1 MASVWNEL
9 KRRNVVRV
17 AAAYAVI
24 AWLLLQVADVVLN
37 NIEAPTWV
45 FQTILLLLVIGFP
58 LALIFAWAFELT
70 PEGIKKEKDVDR
82 SESVTHLT
90 GRKLD
95 FAIMGLMGGAILF
108 LVVNNYVLDQAPPET
123 ADEDA
128 VPAFAISEEEQRGA
142 MPNSVAVLPFD
153 NLSPNPDDAY
163 FAAGL
168 HDELLNQLA
177 KLRNLSV
184 ISRTSVLRYADSD
197 LSIPEIAGELN
208 VATVMEGSVRYANDR
223 VRITA
228 QLIDAETDE
237 HLWSETYDREFSD
250 IFAIESDIAMNI
262 ANALEA
268 EFSLEEQE
276 QIERPPTESPDA
288 YKLYL
293 KGRYFWNIRTEEAI
307 QNALNYFQQAVEL
320 DPGYAFAYSGMGD
333 VWIFRGWY
341 SILPAMETFPKA
353 IEAITK
359 ALAFDETLAEAHA
372 SRAQIYLEFD
382 YDWPAAESGYLR
394 AIELNPKYPTAH
406 QWYGGYLSA
415 MGRHDEALMQAHE
428 ARELNP
434 LSLII
439 ITWVGLRHYF
449 AGRYTMAIQ
458 EYEKALE
465 LNPDFAPA
473 HWHLGWA
480 YEQTG
485 SYAAAIAS
493 AERAFAKSGNPIY
506 LASLGHAHAKAGDD
520 DEARKILARLEQIA
534 MTRHV
539 SAYHTAVIYIALGD
553 VDEGIR
559 WLERAYA
566 ERSPWIG
573 YMRVDPRLDPLRSDS
588 RFDALLRQA
597 RLN

>member
-17 AAAYAVI
+17 AVAYAVI

-82 SESVTHLT
+82 TESVTHLT
-90 GRKLD
+90 SRKLD

-108 LVVNNYVLDQAPPET
+108 LVVNNYVLDQAPPES
-123 ADEDA
+123 ADEGA
-128 VPAFAISEEEQRGA
+128 VPAFAISEEEQLGV

-168 HDELLNQLA
+168 HDELLNQLS

-184 ISRTSVLRYADSD
+184 ISRTSVLRYAVSD
-197 LSIPEIAGELN
+197 LSIPEIASELR
-208 VATVMEGSVRYANDR
+208 VETVMEGSVRYANDR

-276 QIERPPTESPDA
+276 RIERPPTESTAA

-341 SILPAMETFPKA
+341 SILPPMKTFPKA

-359 ALAFDETLAEAHA
+359 ALAFDETLAEAHT
-372 SRAQIYLEFD
+372 SRAQLYLEFD

-415 MGRHDEALMQAHE
+415 MGRHDEALIQAHE

-439 ITWVGLRHYF
+439 NTWVGLRHYF

-520 DEARKILARLEQIA
+520 DEARQILARLEQIA

-539 SAYHTAVIYIALGD
+539 SAYHTAVVYIALGD

-573 YMRVDPRLDPLRSDS
+573 YMRVDPRLDPLRSVS